1 MAADFSTPALYSDYS
16 TCFSK
21 STLGSA
27 SCVIKVLIRK
37 IIRKYLQ
44 QSFLRKIYLRLSLD
58 CLKRKWNYESNNWAN
73 KVTPNIG
80 NDKMIIFSDSSY
92 LKLGFLAKI
101 CIVILKIRPY

>member
-1 MAADFSTPALYSDYS
+1 MAADFSTPALYSYYS

-21 STLGSA
+21 SIIVSA
-27 SCVIKVLIRK
+27 SLVIKVLIRK
-37 IIRKYLQ
+37 INPEHLQ
-44 QSFLRKIYLRLSLD
+44 QNFLRKTYLRLSLD
-58 CLKRKWNYESNNWAN
+58 CLKRKWNYESNNWAD
-73 KVTPNIG
+73 KVTSNIG